1 MKQIIAFQGV
11 VGANSDLA
19 CSKFYPDFAAR
30 SYASFSD
37 VFTAVEKGE
46 AAYGMIPLENS
57 YAGRVSEIHNL
68 LQDSKVAIV
77 AEHFFPIEHYLAGV
91 DGSKLEDIKEVYS
104 HPQALMQCQNSLQKL
119 NVEAREYSNTA
130 KAAEFVAQSG
140 DKTKA
145 ALCSQKAAQINNL
158 KILQQNLQDSG
169 QDNVTIFV
177 VIGKEFADPDPKIAP
192 VITTVLFTIK
202 NLTGALYKSLGGF
215 ATNNVNMIKL
225 ESYIPGGVSK
235 QAKFFIS
242 VVGHPSQ
249 KPVADA
255 LSELGFFSQNVKLIG
270 VYYADKQR
278 FEV

>member
-1 MKQIIAFQGV
+1 MKQIIAFQGA

-19 CSKFYPDFAAR
+19 CSKFYADFTAK

-37 VFTAVEKGE
+37 VFSAVEKGE
-46 AAYGMIPLENS
+46 ATYGMIPLENS
-57 YAGRVSEIHNL
+57 YAGRVAEIHNL
-68 LQDSKVAIV
+68 LQESDVAII
-77 AEHFFPIEHYLAGV
+77 AEHFFAIEHHLAAI
-91 DGSKLEDIKEVYS
+91 DGSNIEDIKEVYS
-104 HPQALMQCQNSLQKL
+104 HPQALMQCQNSLHKL
-119 NVEAREYSNTA
+119 NIKSCESSNTA
-130 KAAEFVAQSG
+130 KAAEFIAKSG

-145 ALCSQKAAQINNL
+145 ALCSKKAAEINNL

-169 QDNVTIFV
+169 ADNVTIFV
-177 VIGKEFADPDPKIAP
+177 VIGKEFADPDPQIAP

-249 KPVADA
+249 KPVAEA
-255 LSELGFFSQNVKLIG
+255 LNELGFFSQNVKLIG
-270 VYYADKQR
+270 VYYADKKR
-278 FEV
+278 FE